1 MHKGIS
7 KANARSVAFAFVL
20 IAFAS
25 VCASAQENSPAPQ
38 PSPLPSASP
47 SPTPQAK
54 PTPSLESHFVK
65 NVLDD
70 QRAIWLSPF
79 HVGRGDAKWLLPVG
93 GAAALM
99 FATDRRTGGEAEEG
113 GGNSTRV
120 KISNDISQL
129 GSFYATGGIAAA
141 FYFVGRAK
149 HDARARETGLLG
161 AEALADSGI
170 VVTALKSIARRQ
182 RPTTDNASGEFFS
195 GGTSFPSGHSVSAWT
210 LAAVVANEY
219 VHHRPALRFTIYG
232 LAAAVSLSRYGG
244 RNHFLSDV
252 LVGSAIGYGTGR
264 YVYLKR
270 HDPALDGDTGKS
282 HSALRSK
289 YFPAIAPRFG
299 GDGTRDGREYG
310 VSLAWGL

>member
-1 MHKGIS
+1 MYKGIS
-7 KANARSVAFAFVL
+7 KASARCVAFAFVL
-20 IAFAS
+20 IVFAS
-25 VCASAQENSPAPQ
+25 VCASAQVSPAPQ
-38 PSPLPSASP
+38 PSPSAIPSP

-54 PTPSLESHFVK
+54 PAPSLESHFVK

-113 GGNSTRV
+113 GGNPTRV
-120 KISNDISQL
+120 RISNDISQL

-149 HDARARETGLLG
+149 DDARARETGLLG
-161 AEALADSGI
+161 AEALVDSGI
-170 VVTALKSIARRQ
+170 VVTALKSVARRQ

-195 GGTSFPSGHSVSAWT
+195 GGTSFPSGHSISAWS
-210 LAAVVANEY
+210 LAAVVAGEY
-219 VHHRPALRFTIYG
+219 GQHRPALRFTIYG

-252 LVGSAIGYGTGR
+252 LVGSVIGYGTGR

-270 HDPALDGDTGKS
+270 HDPTLDGEKKPS
-282 HSALRSK
+282 VLHSK

-299 GDGTRDGREYG
+299 GDGGRDGREYG
-310 VSLAWGL
+310 VALAWGL

>member
-1 MHKGIS
+1 MNKGIS
-7 KANARSVAFAFVL
+7 AATKLRRAAFVL
-20 IAFAS
+20 AFVSLAS
-25 VCASAQENSPAPQ
+25 VCATAQVSPAPQ
-38 PSPLPSASP
+38 PSPSAFPSP

-79 HVGRGDAKWLLPVG
+79 RVGRGDAKWLLPVG
-93 GAAALM
+93 SAAAVL
-99 FATDRRTGGEAEEG
+99 FATDRHTGGEAEEG
-113 GGNSTRV
+113 GSNSARV
-120 KISNDISQL
+120 RISNDFSQL

-149 HDARARETGLLG
+149 DDARARETGLLG
-161 AEALADSGI
+161 AEALVDSGI
-170 VVTALKSIARRQ
+170 VVTALKSVARRQ
-182 RPTTDNASGEFFS
+182 RPTTDHASGEFFS
-195 GGTSFPSGHSVSAWT
+195 GGTSFPSGHSISAWS
-210 LAAVVANEY
+210 LAAVVAGEY
-219 VHHRPALRFTIYG
+219 GHHRPALRFAVYG

-252 LVGSAIGYGTGR
+252 LVGSAVGYGIGH

-270 HDPALDGDTGKS
+270 HDPTLDGEPEK
-282 HSALRSK
+282 HSVLRSK

-299 GDGTRDGREYG
+299 GDGTRKGREYG
-310 VSLAWGL
+310 ALLAWNF